1 MDMLDKANLLVLSH
15 TYNSFIKDPI
25 EIISKDFNK
34 IYVLVRYKPIA
45 ELGNIIPLN
54 FFKSR
59 KKHSRRYS
67 IDLTN
72 KPDNVEIILVP
83 LWYLPFKFF
92 NKFIGPLH
100 AKAVLR
106 ILKRRKIKFDIIHA
120 HFGWSAGYA
129 GMIIKEKYK
138 KPLVI
143 TGHGYDVHDLP
154 FRSDYWKAMMREI
167 FTRAD
172 RLLTVS
178 KKNRDYIK
186 KINVKKKVTIIN
198 NGYSNSLFWYI
209 EKEKAKNILNLVDN
223 RKIILTI
230 GNLEKFKGYDILI
243 KALKIVFIIRKDF
256 LCLHIGDGSKESYI
270 KKLISEYDLNE
281 NVKLLGRKPHNE
293 LVYWFGACDFFI
305 SSSLFEGNP
314 TVMFEALG
322 CGKPFIGTEVGGIPE
337 VIYSENYGLLSQ
349 PGNEKA
355 LAINII
361 KSLNLDWNSKEILEY
376 SKQYRWENITRKI
389 VEIYKELL

>member
-1 MDMLDKANLLVLSH
+1 MGMIDKTNLLVLSH

-45 ELGNIIPLN
+45 ALGNIIPLK

-120 HFGWSAGYA
+120 HFGWSAGYV

-143 TGHGYDVHDLP
+143 TGHGYDVYDLP
-154 FRSDYWKAMMREI
+154 FRSDYWKAMMREVFI
-167 FTRAD
+167 RAD

-186 KINVKKKVTIIN
+186 KIDIKKKVTIIN

-230 GNLEKFKGYDILI
+230 GNLEKVKGYDILI
-243 KALKIVFIIRKDF
+243 KALKIVSIIRKDF
-256 LCLHIGDGSKESYI
+256 LCLHIGDGSKISYI

-322 CGKPFIGTEVGGIPE
+322 CGKPFIGTEVGEIPE
-337 VIYSENYGLLSQ
+337 VIY
-349 PGNEKA
+349 
-355 LAINII
+355 
-361 KSLNLDWNSKEILEY
+361 
-376 SKQYRWENITRKI
+376 
-389 VEIYKELL
+389 